1 MMKLISVII
10 PYYKKRDYVKQAV
23 NSVLS
28 QSYKKFELI
37 LIYDDEDFNDYKYIT
52 NLVKKDNR
60 IKLITNK
67 KNLGSGVSRN
77 LGIHY
82 SKGFYIAFL
91 DSDDVWFKN
100 KLKTQVNFMEKKKL
114 PISFTAYSIIDEKGS
129 TKAVR
134 NARRIIKFSD
144 LINSCDIGLST
155 VMVKSS
161 IIKNNFYFPSLKTKE
176 DYVFW
181 LNIAKKNIN
190 FYGLNKNLSAWRRLS
205 NSLSSNFFQ
214 KIYDG
219 YLVYYKYMKYNPIR
233 SFYCLIIL
241 SFYYLKKRINEY
253 IYI

>member
-1 MMKLISVII
+1 M
-10 PYYKKRDYVKQAV
+10 PYYKKRDFIKEAV

-37 LIYDDEDFNDYKYIT
+37 LIYDDEDLDDYKYVS

-60 IKLITNK
+60 IKLIKNK
-67 KNLGSGVSRN
+67 KNLGSGLSRN
-77 LGIHY
+77 LGIQY
-82 SKGFYIAFL
+82 SQGFYIAFL

-100 KLKTQVNFMEKKKL
+100 KLKTQAEFMEKKKL
-114 PISFTAYSIIDEKGS
+114 SVSFTAYQIIDEKND
-129 TKAVR
+129 TKGFR
-134 NARRIIKFSD
+134 NARKIINFSH

-161 IIKNNFYFPSLKTKE
+161 IIKSNFYFPSLKTKE

-205 NSLSSNFFQ
+205 NSLSSDFFQ
-214 KIYDG
+214 KCYDG
-219 YLVYYKYMKYNPIR
+219 YLVYYKYMKYNPIK
-233 SFYCLIIL
+233 SIYCLFVL
-241 SFYYLKKRINEY
+241 SCYYIKKRIHEF
-253 IYI
+253 IYT